1 MIHTR
6 RLHKQYIENTFVN
19 NGISHMS
26 PMKNKMEP
34 SKSDGLKIPKDNS
47 SAFHL
52 YDKKRDSGYLTHDNS
67 PATPATPNKQL
78 QFNFDEDIVSEENS
92 SRSAKFNKFDDS
104 GELSD
109 DCFYDA
115 EEMSENTDKEV
126 ECAMSLENIR
136 TVPIPF
142 VRPSAPAPQF
152 DNDVPEDL
160 GCISETEHFIS
171 YSFHRVSSLR
181 SSNYHKRRHFRP
193 IGQRTISTQTP
204 HQNSQIL
211 QHAVNTLSDRFHP
224 YDAPLARGTVHN
236 RLRHNSDDYVPHDP
250 LPDLV
255 PLAMG
260 RDRSISLP
268 DVPALR
274 EAQET
279 EVGKELRRISDEFHF
294 SYHTPRQARIMIR
307 PQAGSFPG
315 TWRFG
320 GFWDSLRHLFTPSPA
335 NPSEN

>member
-1 MIHTR
+1 M
-6 RLHKQYIENTFVN
+6 L
-19 NGISHMS
+19 
-26 PMKNKMEP
+26 PMKNKMES

-47 SAFHL
+47 SAFYL
-52 YDKKRDSGYLTHDNS
+52 YDKKRDSGYLTNS
-67 PATPATPNKQL
+67 PATPATPNNNL
-78 QFNFDEDIVSEENS
+78 QFDFDEDNIDSAENLS
-92 SRSAKFNKFDDS
+92 HSAKFNKFEDS

-136 TVPIPF
+136 SVPIPIL
-142 VRPSAPAPQF
+142 VRPSAPAPQPF
-152 DNDVPEDL
+152 DNHDVHGNLE
-160 GCISETEHFIS
+160 CISETLHFTA
-171 YSFHRVSSLR
+171 YSFNRGSPLR
-181 SSNYHKRRHFRP
+181 SSSHHYKRRHFRP

-211 QHAVNTLSDRFHP
+211 QQAVNTLSDRFHP
-224 YDAPLARGTVHN
+224 YDAPLGRGTVHN
-236 RLRHNSDDYVPHDP
+236 RLRHNSDDYVPHEP

-255 PLAMG
+255 PMARG

-307 PQAGSFPG
+307 PHPGSFPG

-320 GFWDSLRHLFTPSPA
+320 GFWDSLRQLFTPSPT